1 MDSDSDGE
9 LDPRIQIELE
19 NLNKSTDEI
28 NKLEIELDV
37 SHGRSIVESRNHAR
51 VTGIEHDVP
60 HAVKRV
66 DQASQAAVEETG
78 RLH

>member
-1 MDSDSDGE
+1 MDPDSDGE

-37 SHGRSIVESRNHAR
+37 SRSVEITTNYL
-51 VTGIEHDVP
+51 IP
-60 HAVKRV
+60 
-66 DQASQAAVEETG
+66 
-78 RLH
+78 